1 MGKRPPWLGY
11 VVAAA
16 VILMATPVLLIVGRN
31 ISAKREFA
39 RQLELARKE
48 GLPTTPAEYAAHVP
62 TAEPSENAGP
72 LYRKLKGALRF
83 PQDVDF
89 LSAHIAYKP
98 TPALVQ
104 DAQDILDARKAPL
117 TTVEQA
123 VKLPKCWFERDWN
136 LGAAVLMPEYA
147 DMKAGA
153 RLLVLRGTLAVHRGD
168 SAAAL
173 ADIERILKMA
183 DHQRSEPNAIAILV
197 AEALDDIAI
206 KALASWGD
214 NHRDQPVYR
223 KKILEIV
230 DRMPKPDVRR
240 ENLGELMNV
249 LSIIDLCATEE
260 GRLALGLKEDDIS
273 QADRF
278 TPLLVSPVG
287 ARAKVVEAMRLQ
299 WEALALPPGTR
310 RAKVDKARQDL
321 SGAMLAYGTA
331 GRIYGMLGGG
341 EETEF
346 LNNRE
351 TEWEARRVLYRGL
364 ARYIEAPTHSRSMRT
379 SDLLSPFD
387 QAPLSMSF
395 DGEKMVFTVS
405 GSDRKVWLPP
415 SVLFAKER
423 PGAP

>member
-16 VILMATPVLLIVGRN
+16 VILMATPALLIVGRN

-62 TAEPSENAGP
+62 TAGPSENAGP
-72 LYRKLKGALRF
+72 LYRKLKGALQF
-83 PQDVDF
+83 PEVVDY

-104 DAQDILDARKAPL
+104 DAQDIIDARKAPL
-117 TTVEQA
+117 GTVEQA

-147 DMKAGA
+147 DMKAAA

-168 SAAAL
+168 TAAAL
-173 ADIERILKMA
+173 ADIDRILKMA

-230 DRMPKPDVRR
+230 ERMDKPDVRR

-287 ARAKVVEAMRLQ
+287 ARAKVVEAIRLR

-310 RAKVDKARQDL
+310 RAKVEKARQDL

-331 GRIYGMLGGG
+331 GRIYGMLGSG

-364 ARYIEAPTHSRSMRT
+364 ARYIEAPTRSRTMRT

-395 DGEKMVFTVS
+395 DGEKMVFSVS

-415 SVLFAKER
+415 SVLFSKKR
-423 PGAP
+423 LGAP